1 MSRKFMKK
9 KIPSKINLVGPDIA
23 GGKRKVPKIDRK
35 GRGKFWDDLFNT
47 VSNFGLHNLQGLM
60 QK

>member
-1 MSRKFMKK
+1 MKK
-9 KIPSKINLVGPDIA
+9 IIPSKINLVGPDIA
-23 GGKRKVPKIDRK
+23 GGKRKVPKIEKDEENF
-35 GRGKFWDDLFNT
+35 GNDLFNT